1 MANNMLQTVLVWVTL
16 TFWFKTL
23 FNGVGSNLGVAMFVF
38 LILFFF
44 CIVFFLIVFFPFFLF
59 SSFLTAETLQLS
71 EIFAIT
77 YFELLYMIELP
88 LWDTVSMNLAQ
99 NKCCTPL
106 KKFGHI
112 TPLPAHNGRLST
124 SATFSVPKVAV
135 MESFNCSISQRQK
148 TWHCILTFLW
158 LNSLK
163 PRTVR
168 LVLKTFSVFST
179 ITLIR
184 MLNSCNIPP
193 YILSSTW
200 ALASSDSKSWKLEVG
215 SGRKQDF
222 ITRTSAEVFRGDLV
236 INIEIMSLFY
246 DNVKKFIG
254 NESVEWDKLFFSGKK
269 VPAFYWLFSEAFC
282 FIPRSFSAFDYQGR
296 SALEKHKAR
305 PLSAKLFLCSC

>member
-44 CIVFFLIVFFPFFLF
+44 CLVFFLIVFFPFFLF
-59 SSFLTAETLQLS
+59 SSFLTAETLQIS

-158 LNSLK
+158 LNSLN

-179 ITLIR
+179 MALIWMWILVTSHLLFCLVREHRLSVTANLENQKSEVVGNKTLSR
-184 MLNSCNIPP
+184 EPVL
-193 YILSSTW
+193 
-200 ALASSDSKSWKLEVG
+200 K
-215 SGRKQDF
+215 
-222 ITRTSAEVFRGDLV
+222 
-236 INIEIMSLFY
+236 
-246 DNVKKFIG
+246 
-254 NESVEWDKLFFSGKK
+254 
-269 VPAFYWLFSEAFC
+269 C
-282 FIPRSFSAFDYQGR
+282 FEGI
-296 SALEKHKAR
+296 
-305 PLSAKLFLCSC
+305 